1 MSFSSV
7 IEKCISLGTGKGSD
21 SDQTDESTQQDQ
33 NVEQNQQDQDV
44 EQNQQDQQEDAQ
56 VVQPPDSYQDA
67 DV

>member
-7 IEKCISLGTGKGSD
+7 IEKCISLVTGKGSD

-33 NVEQNQQDQDV
+33 NVEQNQQYQNV
-44 EQNQQDQQEDAQ
+44 EQDQQDQQEDAQ
-56 VVQPPDSYQDA
+56 VAQNPEFYQDA